1 MADRVINIMAV
12 MAVILIAIGLLVGV
26 WFGFVGLK
34 VAMSGV
40 ILFLTSM
47 GLAFC
52 REEIEREKKDEDI
65 RWARKRS

>member
-1 MADRVINIMAV
+1 MADRIINIMAV

-40 ILFLTSM
+40 ILFFTSV
-47 GLAFC
+47 GLALC
-52 REEIEREKKDEDI
+52 KEEIEIERERRKK
-65 RWARKRS
+65 RA